1 MFTSFDFLHFFIGR
15 LFGYSC
21 RGIVWHDE
29 IELSQKCN
37 LMRIFDVE
45 MTVPSPHQTEEQG
58 IEPF

>member
-29 IELSQKCN
+29 IELSRKCN

-45 MTVPSPHQTEEQG
+45 MTVPSPHQTEE
-58 IEPF
+58 